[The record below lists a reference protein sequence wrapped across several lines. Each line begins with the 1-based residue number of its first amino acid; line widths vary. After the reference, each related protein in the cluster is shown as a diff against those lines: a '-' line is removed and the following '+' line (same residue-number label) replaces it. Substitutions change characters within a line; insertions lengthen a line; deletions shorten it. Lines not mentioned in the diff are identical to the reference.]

1 MLHIL
6 ETIVPVFLVILV
18 GVMVRRFGFL
28 PANMTVSL
36 NRLVYY
42 VAIPAMIFQ
51 ALATAS
57 FSAQFRPEILVGT
70 LVPVGSVFVAAIVIG
85 RALSIPRD
93 EMGTFIQSS
102 VHGNLGY
109 IGFAVAFYL
118 LGEEGFTRASI
129 LAGFLMLL
137 QNLLSVVGLQAFSG
151 GSKGR
156 SRLGTAVKTVGGNPV
171 ILSLLA
177 SVAFNLSGLPLPVIV
192 GRTLKI
198 VSGMALPMA
207 LLVIGASL
215 SFGLVRNQ
223 LRYVLA
229 SAGLKLVVLPA
240 AGLLLFRLMGIPE
253 AGFLPGLI
261 LLAAPAATVS
271 YVMAVEL
278 GGSPDQASAAV
289 SMSTLLSSATYVV
302 WLGLLHYPG

>member
-18 GVMVRRFGFL
+18 GALVRRFGFL
-28 PANMTVSL
+28 PAPVTVSL

-57 FSAQFRPEILVGT
+57 FSSQFRTEVLLGT
-70 LVPVGSVFVAAIVIG
+70 LVPVGLLFGAAMVLG
-85 RALSIPRD
+85 RLLSIPRV
-93 EMGTFIQSS
+93 EMGTFVQSS
-102 VHGNLGY
+102 FHGNLGY

-118 LGEEGFTRASI
+118 LGEEGFTRTSI

-137 QNLLSVVGLQAFSG
+137 QNLLSVVGLQMFSERRG
-151 GSKGR
+151 GGAR
-156 SRLGTAVKTVGGNPV
+156 PGAALKTVCVNPV

-177 SVAFNLSGLPLPVIV
+177 SVVFNLSGLPLPVIAA
-192 GRTLKI
+192 RTLKI
-198 VSGMALPMA
+198 VSGMALPLA

-215 SFGLVRNQ
+215 SFGLVRTQ
-223 LRYVLA
+223 LRYVLP
-229 SAGLKLVVLPA
+229 SAGLKLGLLPA
-240 AGLLLFRLMGIPE
+240 AGLLIFRLLGIPE
-253 AGFLPGLI
+253 SGFLPGFI
-261 LLAAPAATVS
+261 LLAAPTATVS
-271 YVMAVEL
+271 YVMAVEM

-289 SMSTLLSSATYVV
+289 SLSTLLSSATYVV
-302 WLGLLHYPG
+302 WLGLLR

>member
-18 GVMVRRFGFL
+18 GALVRRFGFL
-28 PANMTVSL
+28 PGAVTVSL

-57 FSAQFRPEILVGT
+57 FSARFRPEILLGT
-70 LVPVGSVFVAAIVIG
+70 LVPVGLLFAAAIGIG
-85 RALSIPRD
+85 RLLSIPRV

-102 VHGNLGY
+102 FHGNLGY

-118 LGEEGFTRASI
+118 LGEDGFTRASI

-137 QNLLSVVGLQAFSG
+137 QNLLSVVGLQLFSERREG
-151 GSKGR
+151 GA
-156 SRLGTAVKTVGGNPV
+156 RLGAAVKTVCGNPV

-177 SVAFNLSGLPLPVIV
+177 SVAFNLSGLPLPVIA

-198 VSGMALPMA
+198 VSGMALPLA

-215 SFGLVRNQ
+215 SFGLVRTQ
-223 LRYVLA
+223 LRYVLP
-229 SAGLKLVVLPA
+229 SALLKLGLLPA
-240 AGLLLFRLMGIPE
+240 AGLLLFRLLGIPE
-253 AGFLPGLI
+253 SGFLPGFI
-261 LLAAPAATVS
+261 LLAAPTATVS
-271 YVMAVEL
+271 YVMAVEM
-278 GGSPDQASAAV
+278 GGSPNQASAAV

-302 WLGLLHYPG
+302 WLGLLR